1 LWSFKYSFICVI
13 KTHCPNL
20 EKLCLAMTY
29 MSIAGTGRFSVFL
42 LLLVKVGYKG
52 ALKFW
57 NNIVYMTPGPGIRE
71 GRKSASGSRIREEQP
86 GSYIFEL
93 RNHF

>member
-1 LWSFKYSFICVI
+1 
-13 KTHCPNL
+13 
-20 EKLCLAMTY
+20 MTY

-93 RNHF
+93 RNQF

>member
-1 LWSFKYSFICVI
+1 VI

-29 MSIAGTGRFSVFL
+29 MSIAGRFSVFL

-57 NNIVYMTPGPGIRE
+57 NNIVYSRVADPGFGI
-71 GRKSASGSRIREEQP
+71 GCL
-86 GSYIFEL
+86 F
-93 RNHF
+93 